1 MTILITGSSS
11 YIGKNL
17 IEKLNKKKSKFIG
30 IDLKKNKS
38 ANSFKIDITK
48 KNELKFLKQ
57 YNIKSIIHLAAISNE
72 KDGNK
77 NPEKTFNVNVIGTLN
92 ILNFAISQKI
102 PKIIFASTEWVYENS
117 KRKKHSYKDKL
128 DYYSIKDFYAS
139 SKYLGE
145 QIIRNQNMVKYCI
158 LRFGIIYGKRKKNL
172 TAVESI
178 VNYISK
184 NNIIKIG
191 SKKTMRSFI
200 HIDDIVDAIFKSLKF
215 KQNCISDIQGPEK
228 VNLKKIID
236 LTSRLKKKKIKIIEL
251 NPKKPSIR
259 NVEISKSIGNVKWKP
274 YIDIKTGI
282 KQILNEHI

>member
-17 IEKLNKKKSKFIG
+17 IAKLNKNKSKFIG

-38 ANSFKIDITK
+38 ENLFKIDITK
-48 KNELKFLKQ
+48 KDELKFLKQ

-77 NPEKTFNVNVIGTLN
+77 NPGKTFDVNVIGTLN
-92 ILNFAISQKI
+92 ILNFAIDQKI

-117 KRKKHSYKDKL
+117 KKKKNSYKDKL

-145 QIIRNQNMVKYCI
+145 QIIKNQNMVKYCI

-172 TAVESI
+172 SAVESI
-178 VNYISK
+178 VNYITK

-200 HIDDIVDAIFKSLKF
+200 HIDDIISAIICSLKLRG
-215 KQNCISDIQGPEK
+215 KYILDVQGPYP
-228 VNLKKIID
+228 VNLEKLIKY
-236 LTSRLKKKKIKIIEL
+236 TSNFINKRVKIIEK
-251 NPKKPSIR
+251 NKKNSSI
-259 NVEISKSIGNVKWKP
+259 KL
-274 YIDIKTGI
+274 IDSSLSNK
-282 KQILNEHI
+282 ILNFKPKISIEKGISEILKQN